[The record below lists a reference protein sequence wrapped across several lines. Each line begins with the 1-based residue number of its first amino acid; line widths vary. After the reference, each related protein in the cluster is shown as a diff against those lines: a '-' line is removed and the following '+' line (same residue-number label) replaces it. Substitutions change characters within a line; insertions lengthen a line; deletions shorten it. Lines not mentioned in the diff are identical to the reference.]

1 MPRPTSIPPRLHA
14 EVLARAGEGLNCAD
28 IASWLGREHN
38 VKTHES
44 SVKRLLRKVAAER
57 APIAK
62 AVVTEQLSK
71 TLTVDLSSMNALLKR
86 SVSNEARCTQLIKAA
101 GDEPVLQLRA
111 MEQMRRERAEQRS
124 LLELR
129 FRLSGADSNDD
140 DVMPRG
146 LVVLPAETPDE

>member
-14 EVLARAGEGLNCAD
+14 EVLARAGDGLSCAE
-28 IASWLGREHN
+28 IASWLGRERS
-38 VKTHES
+38 VTTHES

-71 TLTVDLSSMNALLKR
+71 TLTTDLSSMDALLKR
-86 SVSNEARCTQLIKAA
+86 SFANEARCQQVCNSNEDPLIKI
-101 GDEPVLQLRA
+101 RA
-111 MEQMRRERAEQRS
+111 MEQARRERNEQRA
-124 LLELR
+124 LLDMRL
-129 FRLSGADSNDD
+129 RLSGAGNKGD
-140 DVMPRG
+140 DVRPLA